1 VKKIH
6 AFKPYS
12 INCIQDK
19 IIKMK
24 KLIIA
29 LSLLIVNVP
38 LYAQVDA
45 KAKKILDEVSAKTK
59 TYNTINAEFSITIE
73 NKKEKTTHTQFG
85 KLTLKGSKY
94 KLEVNN
100 QTIISDSKTSWTIL
114 KDASEVQINSIE
126 SKEKETGINP
136 SNIFTMH
143 EKGFKYEFVKEEKQK
158 NGAVYQIIKLFPEDV
173 KKKNYHTA
181 VLTINKDKSQIV
193 SIKILGKDGT
203 DMTYLVKS
211 FVANSVVPE
220 TMFVFNDK
228 NYPGYEVID
237 LR

>member
-1 VKKIH
+1 MKKI
-6 AFKPYS
+6 
-12 INCIQDK
+12 
-19 IIKMK
+19 
-24 KLIIA
+24 LIA
-29 LSLLIVNVP
+29 LGFVISNFT

-45 KAKKILDEVSAKTK
+45 KAKKILDDVSAKTK
-59 TYNTINAEFSITIE
+59 TYTSINAEFSITVE
-73 NKKEKTTHTQFG
+73 NKKNKTTDAQVG
-85 KLTLKGSKY
+85 KITLKGSKY

-158 NGAVYQIIKLFPEDV
+158 NGGIFQIVKLFPEDV

-181 VLTINKDKSQIV
+181 VLTINKEKSQIV

-203 DMTYLVKS
+203 DITYMVKS
-211 FVANSVVPE
+211 FNANVAVPE
-220 TMFVFNDK
+220 TVFVFNDK

>member
-1 VKKIH
+1 
-6 AFKPYS
+6 
-12 INCIQDK
+12 
-19 IIKMK
+19 MK
-24 KLIIA
+24 KLIFVSA
-29 LSLLIVNVP
+29 LLFASLSIN
-38 LYAQVDA
+38 AQVDT
-45 KAKKILDEVSAKTK
+45 KAKKILDDVSAKTK
-59 TYNTINAEFSITIE
+59 TYNTINADFTIIIE
-73 NKKEKTTHTQFG
+73 NKKNKTSDTQAG
-85 KLTLKGSKY
+85 KITLKGSKY

-126 SKEKETGINP
+126 SKEKETGLNP

-158 NGAVYQIIKLFPEDV
+158 SGALYQIIKLYPDDV

-181 VLTINKDKSQIV
+181 VLTINKEKSQIV

-203 DMTYLVKS
+203 DMTYQVKT
-211 FVANSVVPE
+211 FNANSAVAESV
-220 TMFVFNDK
+220 FVFNDK

>member
-1 VKKIH
+1 MKKII
-6 AFKPYS
+6 FVLSLLLSNYS
-12 INCIQDK
+12 IN
-19 IIKMK
+19 
-24 KLIIA
+24 
-29 LSLLIVNVP
+29 
-38 LYAQVDA
+38 AQVDA
-45 KAKKILDEVSAKTK
+45 KAKKILDDVSAKTK
-59 TYNTINAEFSITIE
+59 TYSTISAEFTITIE
-73 NKKEKTTHTQFG
+73 NKKNKTTDSQTG
-85 KLTLKGSKY
+85 KLTLKGTKY

-126 SKEKETGINP
+126 SKEKETGLNP

-158 NGAVYQIIKLFPEDV
+158 NGITHQTIKLFPEDV

-203 DMTYLVKS
+203 DMTYMVKS
-211 FVANSVVPE
+211 FSANASVPE
-220 TMFVFNDK
+220 TVFVFNDK

>member
-1 VKKIH
+1 
-6 AFKPYS
+6 
-12 INCIQDK
+12 
-19 IIKMK
+19 MK
-24 KLIIA
+24 KLIIVIF
-29 LSLLIVNVP
+29 SLLLANYSVN
-38 LYAQVDA
+38 AQVDA

-59 TYNTINAEFSITIE
+59 TYTSITAEFTITIE
-73 NKKEKTTHTQFG
+73 NKKNKTTDSQTG
-85 KLTLKGSKY
+85 KITLKGNKY

-114 KDASEVQINSIE
+114 KDASEVQINTIE

-158 NGAVYQIIKLFPEDV
+158 NGAVYQIIKLYPEDV

-181 VLTINKDKSQIV
+181 ILTINKDKSQIV

-203 DMTYLVKS
+203 DMTYFVKS
-211 FVANSVVPE
+211 FTTNTAIPE
-220 TMFVFNDK
+220 TVFVFNDK
-228 NYPGYEVID
+228 NFPGYEVID

>member
-1 VKKIH
+1 MKKILVTL
-6 AFKPYS
+6 FLV
-12 INCIQDK
+12 IFNFT
-19 IIKMK
+19 
-24 KLIIA
+24 
-29 LSLLIVNVP
+29 
-38 LYAQVDA
+38 LYAQTDA
-45 KAKKILDEVSAKTK
+45 KAKKILDDVSAKTK
-59 TYNTINAEFSITIE
+59 NYTSINAEFSITIE
-73 NKKEKTTHTQFG
+73 NKKNKTTDTQVG
-85 KLTLKGSKY
+85 KITLKGSKY

-158 NGAVYQIIKLFPEDV
+158 NGSIYQIVKLFPEDV
-173 KKKNYHTA
+173 KKKNYHSA
-181 VLTINKDKSQIV
+181 VLTINKEKSQIV

-203 DMTYLVKS
+203 DITYLVKN
-211 FVANSVVPE
+211 FNANASVPE
-220 TMFVFNDK
+220 TIFVFNDK

>member
-1 VKKIH
+1 MSKFELNHSLKIE
-6 AFKPYS
+6 S
-12 INCIQDK
+12 DLK
-19 IIKMK
+19 IKCMK
-24 KLIIA
+24 KLIFVSA
-29 LSLLIVNVP
+29 LLFASLSIN
-38 LYAQVDA
+38 AQVDT
-45 KAKKILDEVSAKTK
+45 KAKKILDDVSAKTK
-59 TYNTINAEFSITIE
+59 TYNTINADFTIIIE
-73 NKKEKTTHTQFG
+73 NKKNKTSDTQAG
-85 KLTLKGSKY
+85 KITLKGSKY

-126 SKEKETGINP
+126 SKEKETGLNP

-158 NGAVYQIIKLFPEDV
+158 SGALYQIIKLYPDDV

-181 VLTINKDKSQIV
+181 VLTINKEKSQIV

-203 DMTYLVKS
+203 DMTYQVKT
-211 FVANSVVPE
+211 FNANSAVAESV
-220 TMFVFNDK
+220 FVFNDK

>member
-1 VKKIH
+1 LLNSY
-6 AFKPYS
+6 A
-12 INCIQDK
+12 IN
-19 IIKMK
+19 
-24 KLIIA
+24 
-29 LSLLIVNVP
+29 
-38 LYAQVDA
+38 AQVDA
-45 KAKKILDEVSAKTK
+45 KAKKILDDVSAKTK
-59 TYNTINAEFSITIE
+59 TYSTINAEFSITIE
-73 NKKEKTTHTQFG
+73 NKKNKTTDSQTG

-126 SKEKETGINP
+126 TKEKETGLNP

-143 EKGFKYEFVKEEKQK
+143 EKGFKYEYVKEEKQK
-158 NGAVYQIIKLFPEDV
+158 NGALYQIIKLYPEDV

-181 VLTINKDKSQIV
+181 VLTINKEKSQIV

-211 FVANSVVPE
+211 FNANAAVAESV
-220 TMFVFNDK
+220 FVFNDK

>member
-1 VKKIH
+1 
-6 AFKPYS
+6 
-12 INCIQDK
+12 
-19 IIKMK
+19 
-24 KLIIA
+24 
-29 LSLLIVNVP
+29 LSLLFLN
-38 LYAQVDA
+38 YAANAQVDT
-45 KAKKILDEVSAKTK
+45 KAKKILDDVSAKTK
-59 TYNTINAEFSITIE
+59 TYTTINAEFSITIE
-73 NKKEKTTHTQFG
+73 NKKNKTTDSQSG

-126 SKEKETGINP
+126 SKEKETGLNP

-158 NGAVYQIIKLFPEDV
+158 NGALYQIIKLYPEDV

-211 FVANSVVPE
+211 FSANAAVAESV
-220 TMFVFNDK
+220 FVFNDK

>member
-1 VKKIH
+1 MKKII
-6 AFKPYS
+6 FV
-12 INCIQDK
+12 
-19 IIKMK
+19 
-24 KLIIA
+24 
-29 LSLLIVNVP
+29 LSLIVTFSS
-38 LYAQVDA
+38 LHAQVDA
-45 KAKKILDEVSAKTK
+45 KAKKILDDVSAKTK
-59 TYNTINAEFSITIE
+59 TYSTINAEFTITIE
-73 NKKEKTTHTQFG
+73 NKKNKTSDTQNG
-85 KLTLKGSKY
+85 KITLKGNKY

-126 SKEKETGINP
+126 SKEKETGLNP

-158 NGAVYQIIKLFPEDV
+158 NGALYQIIKLYPDDV
-173 KKKNYHTA
+173 KNKNYHTA
-181 VLTINKDKSQIV
+181 VLTINKEKSQIV

-211 FVANSVVPE
+211 FGANAAVPE
-220 TMFVFNDK
+220 TIFVFNDK

>member
-1 VKKIH
+1 MKKII
-6 AFKPYS
+6 FVLSLLLSNYS
-12 INCIQDK
+12 IN
-19 IIKMK
+19 
-24 KLIIA
+24 
-29 LSLLIVNVP
+29 
-38 LYAQVDA
+38 AQVDA
-45 KAKKILDEVSAKTK
+45 KAKKILDDVSAKTK
-59 TYNTINAEFSITIE
+59 TYSTISAEFTITIE
-73 NKKEKTTHTQFG
+73 NKKNKTTDSQTG
-85 KLTLKGSKY
+85 KLTLKGTKY

-126 SKEKETGINP
+126 SKEKETGLNP

-158 NGAVYQIIKLFPEDV
+158 NGITHQTIKLFPEDV

-203 DMTYLVKS
+203 DMTYMVKS
-211 FVANSVVPE
+211 FSANAAVPE
-220 TMFVFNDK
+220 TVFVFNDK

>member
-1 VKKIH
+1 MKKII
-6 AFKPYS
+6 FVLSLLLSNYS
-12 INCIQDK
+12 IN
-19 IIKMK
+19 
-24 KLIIA
+24 
-29 LSLLIVNVP
+29 
-38 LYAQVDA
+38 AQVDA
-45 KAKKILDEVSAKTK
+45 KAKKILDDVSAKTK
-59 TYNTINAEFSITIE
+59 TYSTISAEFTITIE
-73 NKKEKTTHTQFG
+73 NKKNKTTDSQAG
-85 KLTLKGSKY
+85 KLTLKGAKY

-126 SKEKETGINP
+126 SKEKETGLNP

-158 NGAVYQIIKLFPEDV
+158 NGITHQIIKLFPEDV

-203 DMTYLVKS
+203 DMTYMVKS
-211 FVANSVVPE
+211 FSANASVPE
-220 TMFVFNDK
+220 TVFVFNDK

>member
-1 VKKIH
+1 
-6 AFKPYS
+6 
-12 INCIQDK
+12 
-19 IIKMK
+19 MK
-24 KLIIA
+24 KLIIVIF
-29 LSLLIVNVP
+29 SLLLANYSVN
-38 LYAQVDA
+38 AHVDA

-59 TYNTINAEFSITIE
+59 TYTSITAEFTITIE
-73 NKKEKTTHTQFG
+73 NKKNKTTDSQTG
-85 KLTLKGSKY
+85 KITLKGNKY

-114 KDASEVQINSIE
+114 KDASEVQINTIE

-158 NGAVYQIIKLFPEDV
+158 NGAVYQIIKLYPEDV

-181 VLTINKDKSQIV
+181 ILTINKDKSQIV

-203 DMTYLVKS
+203 DMTYFVKS
-211 FVANSVVPE
+211 FTTNTAIPE
-220 TMFVFNDK
+220 TVFVFNDK
-228 NYPGYEVID
+228 NFPGYEVID

>member
-1 VKKIH
+1 MKKII
-6 AFKPYS
+6 FVLSLLLSNYS
-12 INCIQDK
+12 IN
-19 IIKMK
+19 
-24 KLIIA
+24 
-29 LSLLIVNVP
+29 
-38 LYAQVDA
+38 AQVDA
-45 KAKKILDEVSAKTK
+45 KAKKILDDVSAKTK
-59 TYNTINAEFSITIE
+59 TYTSINAEFSITIE
-73 NKKEKTTHTQFG
+73 NKKNKTTDSQSG

-126 SKEKETGINP
+126 SKEKETGLNP

-158 NGAVYQIIKLFPEDV
+158 NGAIYQTIKLYPEDV

-181 VLTINKDKSQIV
+181 VLTINKVKSQIV

-211 FVANSVVPE
+211 FNANAVVNESV
-220 TMFVFNDK
+220 FVFNDK
-228 NYPGYEVID
+228 SYPGYEVID

>member
-1 VKKIH
+1 MKKII
-6 AFKPYS
+6 FVMSLLLTNYS
-12 INCIQDK
+12 IN
-19 IIKMK
+19 
-24 KLIIA
+24 
-29 LSLLIVNVP
+29 
-38 LYAQVDA
+38 AQVDT
-45 KAKKILDEVSAKTK
+45 KAKKILDDVSAKTK
-59 TYNTINAEFSITIE
+59 TYSTINAEFSITIE
-73 NKKEKTTHTQFG
+73 NKKNKTSDTQIG
-85 KLTLKGSKY
+85 KLILKGSKY

-126 SKEKETGINP
+126 SKEKETGLNP

-158 NGAVYQIIKLFPEDV
+158 NGALYQIIKLYPEDV

-181 VLTINKDKSQIV
+181 VLTINKEKSQIV
-193 SIKILGKDGT
+193 SLKILGKDGT

-211 FVANSVVPE
+211 FNANAAVSE
-220 TMFVFNDK
+220 TVFVFNDK

>member
-1 VKKIH
+1 MKKII
-6 AFKPYS
+6 FV
-12 INCIQDK
+12 
-19 IIKMK
+19 
-24 KLIIA
+24 
-29 LSLLIVNVP
+29 LSLLLSNYSVN
-38 LYAQVDA
+38 AQVDA
-45 KAKKILDEVSAKTK
+45 KAKKILDDVSAKTK
-59 TYNTINAEFSITIE
+59 TYSTISAEFTITIE
-73 NKKEKTTHTQFG
+73 NKKNKTTDSQTG
-85 KLTLKGSKY
+85 KLTLKGTKY

-126 SKEKETGINP
+126 SKEKETGLNP

-158 NGAVYQIIKLFPEDV
+158 NGITHQTIKLFPEDV

-203 DMTYLVKS
+203 DMTYMVKS
-211 FVANSVVPE
+211 FSANAAVPE
-220 TMFVFNDK
+220 TVFVFNDK

>member
-1 VKKIH
+1 MKR
-6 AFKPYS
+6 
-12 INCIQDK
+12 
-19 IIKMK
+19 IIV
-24 KLIIA
+24 A
-29 LSLLIVNVP
+29 CSLLFVN
-38 LYAQVDA
+38 YTTHAQTDA
-45 KAKKILDEVSAKTK
+45 KAKKILDDVSAKTK
-59 TYNTINAEFSITIE
+59 TYTTINAEFSITVE
-73 NKKEKTTHTQFG
+73 NKKNKTTDAQNG

-114 KDASEVQINSIE
+114 KDASEVQINTIDAKE
-126 SKEKETGINP
+126 SETGLNP

-143 EKGFKYEFVKEEKQK
+143 ERGFKYEFVKDETQK
-158 NGAVYQIIKLFPEDV
+158 NGTINQIVKLYPDDV

-181 VLTINKDKSQIV
+181 ILTINKQKSQIV
-193 SIKILGKDGT
+193 SIKIMGKDGT

-211 FVANSVVPE
+211 FTTNGNVPE
-220 TMFVFNDK
+220 SSFVFNDK